1 MKTGTLTDA
10 SLIETDVKRPPQE
23 DGEVAERDP
32 DVLAIHSGTGGAG
45 ASMCRQQLSTK
56 AVGKLWGNQWTVRGL
71 S

>member
-10 SLIETDVKRPPQE
+10 SLIEADVKRPPQE

-45 ASMCRQQLSTK
+45 VDVQA
-56 AVGKLWGNQWTVRGL
+56 AVIHQSGGQVVG
-71 S
+71 